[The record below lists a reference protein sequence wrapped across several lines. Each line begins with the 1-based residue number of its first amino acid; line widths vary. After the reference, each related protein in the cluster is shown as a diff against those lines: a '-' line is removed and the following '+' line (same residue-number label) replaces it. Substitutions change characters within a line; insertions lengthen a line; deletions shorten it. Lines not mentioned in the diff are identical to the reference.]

1 MISLSIRNGLFGFT
15 FKGFHNFF
23 RFRTIVLI
31 AVAALLASCGGET
44 VRTEAEYID
53 IATEAHA
60 KGNSRL
66 AIIELAA
73 GIRHF
78 PRNPDLQILRGKIFL
93 DLEDGSAAEIAF
105 NKAVSLGYNSSFIK
119 HEMAESWLYQRN
131 PGKIIEKLEPE
142 ILQGSKDALIYEIVG
157 RAYIASRDRSNVALF
172 MKNMNKAEEYINEAF
187 RISPNNTRVLITKA
201 WLTALAGNIDEA
213 LEWLDKAD
221 SIISDQRENLAVRGE
236 LLIRQDKI
244 DQAQETYDRLV
255 KKFPQYPQYKLELGF
270 TYLLNRNYAKSRE
283 WVEPVAKQY
292 PNQIRPKYLLAN
304 ISLMEKKYEVA
315 KQLSDAVL
323 VVTPDDLK
331 TVIINGASSYF
342 LGDYE
347 NAHQK
352 LNFYYDRT
360 GSLSA
365 LKLLVATKLK
375 LGDDQTAEKLLQD
388 AGQTA
393 EDQTDAELLNLV
405 AIASAKVGKVDVALS
420 AYKQLSEQQP
430 DTTSYQSN
438 MGLIQ
443 ISQGNYEEGFAN
455 LEKSLKDNAN
465 ETETGQ
471 NLYILTTKALQT
483 QQYDRAAGYI
493 EQYKKTASDSY
504 KPWVMSA
511 VLQNI
516 LKNNDAARQDF
527 DKAMEVAPDVAE
539 VRARY
544 AIFEKFQ
551 GNQDKAMDLAGQAL
565 KLDPGNIGAGKLVL
579 GEYIR
584 QREFNKV
591 RITIDN
597 AIGYDKITEAG
608 KLIFADYYTMLG
620 RPQDTL
626 NILAP
631 LPDALKATASYKIIS
646 GKAYLRNGQP
656 ENAVEMLEAFSQDNP
671 NNIQALKLLLQGYL
685 LTNAQR
691 KYQSTLEKIDRLS
704 PDDYDNQIELAKLYI
719 STRKYDQA
727 DKTLKAITT
736 ESEQQSFEKEI
747 IRASLENN
755 RKNYNKALAILGPL
769 NKKYPAN
776 GTVSM
781 LYSRTLVND
790 GQIEE
795 AIKVSNSWAEKHPEN
810 NDVKLFLG
818 DLYTRAGDDENA
830 RKHYQALLSSTKKI
844 TPRAEIHANNNLA
857 IIYLKSDQVDMAA
870 KHAQKAFDMAPNNP
884 PVVDTYAQMLMKQGQ
899 AEKAIAHF
907 NQALAL
913 LPTNDRRNRSLF
925 SFGKAKAL
933 IQSDQK
939 AQAQK
944 ILKRLIK
951 NDPDFPQIEQAKEM
965 LAGL

>member
-1 MISLSIRNGLFGFT
+1 
-15 FKGFHNFF
+15 
-23 RFRTIVLI
+23 
-31 AVAALLASCGGET
+31 
-44 VRTEAEYID
+44 
-53 IATEAHA
+53 
-60 KGNSRL
+60 
-66 AIIELAA
+66 
-73 GIRHF
+73 
-78 PRNPDLQILRGKIFL
+78 
-93 DLEDGSAAEIAF
+93 
-105 NKAVSLGYNSSFIK
+105 
-119 HEMAESWLYQRN
+119 
-131 PGKIIEKLEPE
+131 
-142 ILQGSKDALIYEIVG
+142 
-157 RAYIASRDRSNVALF
+157 
-172 MKNMNKAEEYINEAF
+172 
-187 RISPNNTRVLITKA
+187 
-201 WLTALAGNIDEA
+201 
-213 LEWLDKAD
+213 
-221 SIISDQRENLAVRGE
+221 
-236 LLIRQDKI
+236 
-244 DQAQETYDRLV
+244 
-255 KKFPQYPQYKLELGF
+255 
-270 TYLLNRNYAKSRE
+270 
-283 WVEPVAKQY
+283 
-292 PNQIRPKYLLAN
+292 
-304 ISLMEKKYEVA
+304 
-315 KQLSDAVL
+315 
-323 VVTPDDLK
+323 
-331 TVIINGASSYF
+331 
-342 LGDYE
+342 
-347 NAHQK
+347 
-352 LNFYYDRT
+352 
-360 GSLSA
+360 
-365 LKLLVATKLK
+365 
-375 LGDDQTAEKLLQD
+375 AEKLLQD

-430 DTTSYQSN
+430 GTTSYQSN

-455 LEKSLKDNAN
+455 LEKSLKDNPD
-465 ETETGQ
+465 ETEAGQ
-471 NLYILTTKALQT
+471 NFYVLTTKALQAR
-483 QQYDRAAGYI
+483 QYDRAAGYI
-493 EQYKKTASDSY
+493 EQYKKAASDSY

-516 LKNNDAARQDF
+516 LKNNDAARQNF

-597 AIGYDKITEAG
+597 AIGSDKITEAG

-626 NILAP
+626 NILTT
-631 LPDALKATASYKIIS
+631 LPDALKATASYRIIS
-646 GKAYLRNGQP
+646 GKAYLRNGQA

-671 NNIQALKLLLQGYL
+671 NNIQAQKLLLQGYL

-691 KYQSTLEKIDRLS
+691 RYQSTLEKIDRLS
-704 PDDYDNQIELAKLYI
+704 PNDYVNQIELAKLYI
-719 STRKYDQA
+719 STRKFDRA
-727 DKTLKAITT
+727 NKILKAITI
-736 ESEQQSFEKEI
+736 ESEQQGFEKEI
-747 IRASLENN
+747 IQASLENN
-755 RKNYNKALAILGPL
+755 RKNYKGALAILGPL
-769 NKKYPAN
+769 NIKYPAN

-781 LYSRTLVND
+781 LYSRTLANNS
-790 GQIEE
+790 QIEE

-818 DLYTRAGDDENA
+818 DLYIRAGDDGNA
-830 RKHYQALLSSTKKI
+830 RQHYQTLLSSEKKI

-884 PVVDTYAQMLMKQGQ
+884 AVVDTYAQILMKQGQ

-907 NQALAL
+907 NQAMAL

-925 SFGKAKAL
+925 TFGKAKAL

-944 ILKRLIK
+944 ILERLIK